1 MVIELSFQNR
11 AKKKRSVQIL
21 IEYTSIEEMMKKC
34 PKLLLTLIE
43 AEKAESE
50 HLVKIEK
57 LDI

>member
-21 IEYTSIEEMMKKC
+21 IEYTSIEEMIKKN
-34 PKLLLTLIE
+34 PKLLPTLIE
-43 AEKAESE
+43 GEKTKSE